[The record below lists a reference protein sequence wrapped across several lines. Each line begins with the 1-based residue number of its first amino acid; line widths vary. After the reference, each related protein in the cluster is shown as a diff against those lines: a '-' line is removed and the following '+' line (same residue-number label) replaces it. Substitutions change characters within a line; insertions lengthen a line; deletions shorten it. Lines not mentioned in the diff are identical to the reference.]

1 MTLEE
6 RFEIF
11 WKAYPRKVGKGACRK
26 IWKRKK
32 YDEETLEQML
42 ETIKWQVNLKQWQNK
57 EYIPHPSTWLNQERW
72 EDEIDSELIVGSKGG
87 TTKEQKDELME
98 MVAEKRRKM
107 GIC

>member
-32 YDEETLEQML
+32 YDEETLDQML
-42 ETIKWQVNLKQWQNK
+42 ETLKWQMNLKQWQKRICATPKHMVKSKN
-57 EYIPHPSTWLNQERW
+57 
-72 EDEIDSELIVGSKGG
+72 VG
-87 TTKEQKDELME
+87 
-98 MVAEKRRKM
+98 KM
-107 GIC
+107 N